1 MLFSLSVTPSAYS
14 LNNLMQDSN
23 TWVKRGIVDFLHP
36 QLYRTR
42 FSLYKNEIDKI
53 QANFPNASERRKYA
67 PGIAFRAN
75 GVNWSAEDIAK
86 CVQLNRNRGLSG
98 ESFFFFEGLKK
109 NNNLIAKALRDKA
122 GYGEVAA
129 LPDPIIVT

>member
-1 MLFSLSVTPSAYS
+1 MAPASFPFC

-36 QLYRTR
+36 QLYRTSFAR
-42 FSLYKNEIDKI
+42 YKNEIDKI
-53 QANFPNASERRKYA
+53 QSSFPNASERGKYA
-67 PGIAFRAN
+67 PGIAFTAN
-75 GVNWSAEDIAK
+75 GVNWSGADIAK
-86 CVQLNRNRGLSG
+86 CVQLNRSRGLSG

-122 GYGEVAA
+122 GYSEVAA
-129 LPDPIIVT
+129 TARPDYCDLE